1 MIRFIDKKN
10 FFKKKSADCAI
21 KQGMNRLTINTEIFK
36 DLESLIAVF
45 EKRKGISIRNQNTQ
59 RTDSIP
65 QGQVVWQAVRKNT

>member
-1 MIRFIDKKN
+1 
-10 FFKKKSADCAI
+10 
-21 KQGMNRLTINTEIFK
+21 MNRLTINTEIFK